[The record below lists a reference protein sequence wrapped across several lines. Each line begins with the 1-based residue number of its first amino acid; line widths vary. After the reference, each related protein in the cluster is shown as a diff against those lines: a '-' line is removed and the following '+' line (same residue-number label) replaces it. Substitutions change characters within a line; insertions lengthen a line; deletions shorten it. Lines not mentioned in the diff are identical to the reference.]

1 MKSKK
6 KKFFDSVQMVR
17 EIRDAI
23 YKQETDPNFDSR
35 KFQEIKEKWTNL
47 LEQQKK
53 RTTHNII
60 S

>member
-6 KKFFDSVQMVR
+6 KKYFDSVQMVR

-23 YKQETDPNFDSR
+23 YKRETDPNFDSR
-35 KFQEIKEKWTNL
+35 KFQEIKEKWTKL

-53 RTTHNII
+53 ITTHNII